1 MASRARQWRQR
12 RARRSVLFTASA
24 LVSRSDATSAA
35 RHRSTSRRMS
45 TARCRGARCCNGDE
59 GEPHRLACHRTLRW
73 IIARRQDQAVRGGLH
88 PRRLRSGITTTEFT
102 CRDGRNLHWQGAC
115 AIGPSTD
122 RGKRWSRSGTA
133 MVAIRSDPRTSP
145 APARRE
151 HRVLDGVLGLV
162 DRSKHPVAVA
172 GQLPAVLLQRIGRD
186 RGARGVPAHQGSV
199 RTSGIIRRGPARPPS
214 AHTPRARTPPS
225 SPSRP
230 SPCRRPR
237 A

>member
-1 MASRARQWRQR
+1 MASRARQATAA

-45 TARCRGARCCNGDE
+45 TARCRGARCCSAAMKASRTDSR
-59 GEPHRLACHRTLRW
+59 HRMLRW

-88 PRRLRSGITTTEFT
+88 HVASGRASPRRSSPVATGATSIGTRSALQQIEANVG
-102 CRDGRNLHWQGAC
+102 RDPVQPWSQS
-115 AIGPSTD
+115 GP
-122 RGKRWSRSGTA
+122 
-133 MVAIRSDPRTSP
+133 ILE
-145 APARRE
+145 RRQRPPSAE